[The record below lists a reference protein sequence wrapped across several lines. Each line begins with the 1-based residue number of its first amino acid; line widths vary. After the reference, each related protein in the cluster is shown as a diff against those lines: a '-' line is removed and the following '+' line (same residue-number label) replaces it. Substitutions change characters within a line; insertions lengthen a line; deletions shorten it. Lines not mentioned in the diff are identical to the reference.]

1 MVHSG
6 GIGNDFELHTQF
18 WKQGRYN
25 GAFRRHSKLFG
36 TAEKKTEIKDNKL
49 CMLAAFERN
58 WKCREKRR
66 KKEDAKWC
74 ILTVFEKSWNCRD
87 HFDTRTLSRALF
99 WHIMKCHL
107 KLPWEEAT
115 HALTSLRGRE
125 LGCAPAIL
133 DFFKNKV
140 GDWCTRMLFE
150 TIIWKS
156 EKIVKIRAVN
166 GAFCRYL
173 IRCFDMQRNFW
184 KQ

>member
-6 GIGNDFELHTQF
+6 GIGNDFELHTQFCKQGRLMVHSYGIWYDMELQRTF

-58 WKCREKRR
+58 
-66 KKEDAKWC
+66 
-74 ILTVFEKSWNCRD
+74 WNCRD

-125 LGCAPAIL
+125 LDCAPAIL
-133 DFFKNKV
+133 DLKKKKD
-140 GDWCTRMLFE
+140 GDWCTRMLF
-150 TIIWKS
+150 
-156 EKIVKIRAVN
+156 
-166 GAFCRYL
+166 
-173 IRCFDMQRNFW
+173 
-184 KQ
+184 

>member
-1 MVHSG
+1 MVHSD
-6 GIGNDFELHTQF
+6 GILRDYELQRNLQTRTVNGAFLRHLI
-18 WKQGRYN
+18 RYGTSENILKTRTLN

-49 CMLAAFERN
+49 CMLTAFERN

-66 KKEDAKWC
+66 RKEDAKWC
-74 ILTVFEKSWNCRD
+74 ILTVFETSWNCRD

-133 DFFKNKV
+133 DFFKKKGRGLV
-140 GDWCTRMLFE
+140 
-150 TIIWKS
+150 
-156 EKIVKIRAVN
+156 
-166 GAFCRYL
+166 Y
-173 IRCFDMQRNFW
+173 
-184 KQ
+184 